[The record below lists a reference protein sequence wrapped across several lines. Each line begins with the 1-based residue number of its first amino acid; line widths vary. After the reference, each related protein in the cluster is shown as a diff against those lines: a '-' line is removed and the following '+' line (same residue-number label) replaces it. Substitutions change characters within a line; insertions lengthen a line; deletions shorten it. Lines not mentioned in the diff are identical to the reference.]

1 MRGWTK
7 RLWIGLIVWVALID
21 SVDAKMSSKEEAY
34 FDYYRT
40 ALQMMKTKVEDVP
53 NTGDA
58 TLDFLYEMIPL
69 HEASI
74 AMCEN
79 IMRFS
84 DHSEVKRIAKKIVHN
99 QLIELDKMKVLL
111 EEMKEHPHIELEKEE
126 AYLEVYK
133 DSFQQMIEKME
144 RAKTKGDINQHF
156 LEEMISLHEGT
167 VEMEITI
174 LQFTNNGDLRRIAR
188 TMLVDQ
194 KTQLI
199 QMQRVMKIIE

>member
-7 RLWIGLIVWVALID
+7 HLWIGLIVWIALID
-21 SVDAKMSSKEEAY
+21 SVDAKVSPKEEAY
-34 FDYYRT
+34 FDYYRI

-84 DHSEVKRIAKKIVHN
+84 DHSEVKQIAKKIVHN

-111 EEMKEHPHIELEKEE
+111 KEMKEHPHIELEKEA

-144 RAKTKGDINQHF
+144 RAKTKGDINRHF
-156 LEEMISLHEGT
+156 LEEMISLHEGA

>member
-7 RLWIGLIVWVALID
+7 RLWIGLIVWIALID

-34 FDYYRT
+34 FDYYRIT
-40 ALQMMKTKVEDVP
+40 LQMMKKKVEDVP

-84 DHSEVKRIAKKIVHN
+84 DHSEVKQIAKKIVHN

-111 EEMKEHPHIELEKEE
+111 EKTKEHPHIELEKEE

-133 DSFQQMIEKME
+133 DSFQQMIKKME
-144 RAKTKGDINQHF
+144 RAGTKGDINRHF
-156 LEEMISLHEGT
+156 LEEMISLHEGA

-199 QMQRVMKIIE
+199 QMQRVMKMIE

>member
-7 RLWIGLIVWVALID
+7 RLWIGLIVWIALID
-21 SVDAKMSSKEEAY
+21 SVDAKMNSKEEAY
-34 FDYYRT
+34 FDYYHI
-40 ALQMMKTKVEDVP
+40 ALQMMKTKVENVP

-111 EEMKEHPHIELEKEE
+111 EEMKEHPNIELEKEA
-126 AYLEVYK
+126 AYLEVYR
-133 DSFQQMIEKME
+133 DSFQQMIKKME
-144 RAKTKGDINQHF
+144 RAKTKGDIHQHF

>member
-1 MRGWTK
+1 MRGLTK
-7 RLWIGLIVWVALID
+7 RLWIGLIVWIALMD
-21 SVDAKMSSKEEAY
+21 SVDAKMSPKEEAY
-34 FDYYRT
+34 FDYYRI

-53 NTGDA
+53 NTGDV

-84 DHSEVKRIAKKIVHN
+84 DHSEVKQIAKRIVHN
-99 QLIELDKMKVLL
+99 ELIELDKMKVLL
-111 EEMKEHPHIELEKEE
+111 EETKEHPHIELEKEE

-133 DSFQQMIEKME
+133 DSFQQMVDKME

-156 LEEMISLHEGT
+156 LEEMISLHEGA

-174 LQFTNNGDLRRIAR
+174 LQFTNNRELRRIAR
-188 TMLVDQ
+188 TMLVGQ

-199 QMQRVMKIIE
+199 QMQRVMKMIE

>member
-7 RLWIGLIVWVALID
+7 RLWIGLIVWIALID

-34 FDYYRT
+34 FDYYRI

-69 HEASI
+69 HEASV

-84 DHSEVKRIAKKIVHN
+84 DHSEVKQIAKKIVHN

-111 EEMKEHPHIELEKEE
+111 EEIKEHPHIELEKEA

-156 LEEMISLHEGT
+156 LEEMIALHEGA

-199 QMQRVMKIIE
+199 QMQRVMKMIE